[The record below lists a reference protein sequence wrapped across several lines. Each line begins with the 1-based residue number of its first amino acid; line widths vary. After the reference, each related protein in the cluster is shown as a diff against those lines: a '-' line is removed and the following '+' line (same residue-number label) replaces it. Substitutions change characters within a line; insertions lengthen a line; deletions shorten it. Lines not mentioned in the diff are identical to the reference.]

1 MEKSRV
7 ELLSVE
13 DAKKAAA
20 EVGVAE
26 PFAELNIFRLLLR
39 RPHMAKGL
47 ADLLVSLLFRGEL
60 DHRLRELVIMRI
72 GWSTGS
78 DYEWTQHWN
87 IAIDRFGV
95 SAEELLAVRD
105 WEASELFG
113 PADQAVLAATDET
126 LATGTLCAATW
137 ARCEEHVGGHD
148 ALVELVTAIGAWRLV
163 SQLTR
168 SLHVPLEDG
177 IASWPP
183 DGQLPKSAAEPTR

>member
-13 DAKKAAA
+13 DAKQAAA

-39 RPHMAKGL
+39 RPHTAKGL

-95 SAEELLAVRD
+95 TAEEILAVRD
-105 WEASELFG
+105 WEGSNLFG
-113 PADQAVLAATDET
+113 PADRAVLAATDET
-126 LATGTLCAATW
+126 LETGTLSAATW

-148 ALVELVTAIGAWRLV
+148 SLVELVVAIGAWRLV

-168 SLHVPLEDG
+168 SLHIPLEDG
-177 IASWPP
+177 VASWPP
-183 DGQLPKSAAEPTR
+183 DGLVPQSAAEPT